1 VAIVDKLKRMS
12 PAWYGAA
19 AGAAVAGA
27 TLFPDA
33 RLFSGLFG
41 AGAVLALGLYVT
53 PCCDSCADA
62 AAATDTSHA
71 SSQDAPA
78 PAASSAPCQGCG
90 QGADAPAPPA
100 MLTAPTTTTSSTALA
115 TATAAKAEM
124 FDGGAFLAR
133 FAR

>member
-33 RLFSGLFG
+33 RLFSGLLG

-62 AAATDTSHA
+62 AADASHA
-71 SSQDAPA
+71 TPQDAAPA

-100 MLTAPTTTTSSTALA
+100 MLTAPTTSSTALA